1 MARKKI
7 EVIPTRHVVK
17 PEEQGVT
24 QVQGRRSIN
33 AAALAATESA
43 APIEVVGK
51 GSKVTVMIPKDF
63 SLTLVNHTQVHYKVG
78 VDEMPLEHAQHW
90 YSKAMGVE
98 IYDPSKP
105 RE

>member
-1 MARKKI
+1 MARKQI
-7 EVIPTRHVVK
+7 EVTTTRRVA
-17 PEEQGVT
+17 EQKEDVPA

-33 AAALAATESA
+33 APALIAAGGEYPA
-43 APIEVVGK
+43 EVVES
-51 GSKVTVMIPKDF
+51 GSRVTVMIPKDF

-78 VDEMPLEHAQHW
+78 VDEMPLEHAEHW

-98 IYDPSKP
+98 IYDPKKP